1 MTEKGQSMKS
11 VYVRDELHRQLKVIS
26 AEEGVPLIDVLERL
40 ITVGLTDY
48 RRQRRA
54 EEKVRE
60 LVSSLR
66 AKVSA
71 LPNRDF
77 AFDAQHER
85 LFMETAQGLAPHIPT
100 MIPDE
105 GEGE

>member
-1 MTEKGQSMKS
+1 MKS

-40 ITVGLTDY
+40 IAVGLRDY

>member
-1 MTEKGQSMKS
+1 MKS

-40 ITVGLTDY
+40 ITIGLRDY

-77 AFDAQHER
+77 AFDAEHEH

>member
-40 ITVGLTDY
+40 ITVGLRDY
-48 RRQRRA
+48 CRQRRA

-77 AFDAQHER
+77 AFDAEHER
-85 LFMETAQGLAPHIPT
+85 LFMETARGLAPHIPT
-100 MIPDE
+100 MISDE

>member
-1 MTEKGQSMKS
+1 MQP

-26 AEEGVPLIDVLERL
+26 AEEGMPLIDILERL
-40 ITVGLTDY
+40 VIVGLRDY
-48 RRQRRA
+48 RCQSQA
-54 EEKVRE
+54 EEKVHE

-66 AKVSA
+66 AKVST

-77 AFDAQHER
+77 AFDAEHER
-85 LFMETAQGLAPHIPT
+85 LFAETAQGLAPFIPA

-105 GEGE
+105 GKGE

>member
-1 MTEKGQSMKS
+1 MQP

-26 AEEGVPLIDVLERL
+26 TEEGVPLIDVLERFVT
-40 ITVGLTDY
+40 IGLRDY
-48 RRQRRA
+48 RRQRQA
-54 EEKVRE
+54 EEKVHE

-66 AKVSA
+66 SKVSA

-77 AFDAQHER
+77 AFDAEHER
-85 LFMETAQGLAPHIPT
+85 LFAETAQGLAPFIPT

-105 GEGE
+105 GKGE